1 MNCCLVH
8 FINIKPNA
16 TKHKAVWKNPHSF
29 MFSHVTAPYA
39 PGFFGRDTLEL
50 VKRAKYKKCCAG
62 ARLFKD
68 YSYKMLLGLLSVVNA
83 YQSGCIPARI
93 YTVLNA

>member
-1 MNCCLVH
+1 MLQLHWSSNGIEGISEDMPSTSNQLY
-8 FINIKPNA
+8 ILI
-16 TKHKAVWKNPHSF
+16 TLGL
-29 MFSHVTAPYA
+29 YA

-68 YSYKMLLGLLSVVNA
+68 YSYKMLLGLLSGVNA